1 MQRAPRLAVALAIG
15 LLVPAPVAGCSR
27 IFGCA
32 PRPPDD
38 ITVSDLAGVYT
49 GAAGGRIELTEDG
62 HYRAS
67 KLSPAANG
75 QPEEGTWTLDL
86 ASESTE
92 DMMLGDIQLWI
103 SGDREEP
110 WLYRFDGDPDRCHL
124 IEFHRKR

>member
-1 MQRAPRLAVALAIG
+1 MRRAPRLAAALAIG
-15 LLVPAPVAGCSR
+15 LLVPTPVAGCSR

-49 GAAGGRIELTEDG
+49 SAAGGRIELSEDG

-67 KLSPAANG
+67 KLSPTATDQSA
-75 QPEEGTWTLDL
+75 EGSWTLDL

-92 DMMLGDIQLWI
+92 DLRLDDVQLWI

-110 WLYRFDGDPDRCHL
+110 WLYRFDGDPDRCDL
-124 IEFHRKR
+124 IEFHRKT